1 MNFKTLIS
9 WSMVASVFMDDFIIL
24 RFVLPFD
31 FYVYYLIFIVNII
44 YYIAVKPK
52 PLLIP
57 KWFSRS
63 IFLIIGVTLV
73 VTQINGT
80 FDFRVVKQ
88 IIGIVF
94 TSIAYYTFI
103 SLNNFNLKQIF
114 KWYIIAAFLVS
125 GYGIMEEFL
134 HLSGIH
140 ISKDVRRTGFG
151 LYRIYSI
158 MGEPYFLA
166 VAIIPALYFL
176 WANIKKRVYNY
187 SLRKQFYGLIII
199 SICFILT
206 FSSAGF
212 IGFALIILFMFYNRG
227 YFSITNW
234 RIIFLPLIFVTLIL
248 VFSNIK
254 DGWQE
259 FDIKYTETIGAFTSG
274 THRKEDVASMNSSSF
289 ALYSNY
295 LVAMASFEDY
305 PITGTGLGTHEKNYI
320 DRFSEF
326 FDSDFLTRYGAFNN
340 YDANSL
346 FLRLMS
352 ETGLLGLGLFFTFLL
367 KFFLRRKG
375 YRNPELRDYTIMNQ
389 GIFIWF
395 VVRLV
400 RTGNY
405 FGNGFFLFFFIYY
418 FSWKIVKN
426 QLRQQGNVKEKR
438 IVTQKMILSE

>member
-1 MNFKTLIS
+1 MI
-9 WSMVASVFMDDFIIL
+9 ASIFMDDFIIL

-31 FYVYYLIFIVNII
+31 FYVYYIIFIVNIL
-44 YYIAVKPK
+44 YYISVKPK

-57 KWFSRS
+57 GWFSKS
-63 IFLIIGVTLV
+63 IFLIIAVTIAVTLY
-73 VTQINGT
+73 NGT
-80 FDFRVVKQ
+80 FDFRVIKQ

-103 SLNNFNLKQIF
+103 SLNNFNLKKIF
-114 KWYIIAAFLVS
+114 KWYIVAAFIVS
-125 GYGIMEEFL
+125 GYGIIEEFL
-134 HLSGIH
+134 HLGGIH
-140 ISKDVRRTGFG
+140 ISKDIRRTTFG

-176 WANIKKRVYNY
+176 WSNFKKRVYEF
-187 SLRKQFYGLIII
+187 SSRKQFYGLVII
-199 SICFILT
+199 SLCFILT
-206 FSSAGF
+206 FSTAGF
-212 IGFALIILFMFYNRG
+212 IGFALIVLFWFYNRR

-234 RIIFLPLIFVTLIL
+234 RIFFLPIIFVFLIL
-248 VFSNIK
+248 IFSNIK

-259 FDIKYTETIGAFTSG
+259 FDIKYTETIGAFTAES
-274 THRKEDVASMNSSSF
+274 HKKEDVASMNSSSF

-305 PITGTGLGTHEKNYI
+305 PLTGTGLGTHEKNYI
-320 DRFSEF
+320 DRFGEF
-326 FDSDFLTRYGAFNN
+326 FDNDFLTRYGAFNN

-352 ETGLLGLGLFFTFLL
+352 ETGLMGLGLFFTFLF
-367 KFFLRRKG
+367 KFFLKRKG
-375 YRNPELRDYTIMNQ
+375 YSNPELRDYTIMNQ

-418 FSWKIVKN
+418 FSSKIVKN
-426 QLRQQGNVKEKR
+426 QLRQQGNIKEKQIINQR
-438 IVTQKMILSE
+438 MIVHE